1 MMELQYNGHAYSKRF
16 SRELVSVMCVEAN
29 LPYNASSS
37 IDWRRS
43 SRRQLRVRDKR
54 VGQLLQR
61 CSGRYFWP
69 DGVRFTCHQNNKRR
83 FLRRSIS
90 PLPKTPPLPLKWSD
104 EDTELELYA
113 KEHGYDLEEGELSP
127 GRHSVCNRLENLSMK
142 K

>member
-1 MMELQYNGHAYSKRF
+1 MELYYNGHAYSKRF
-16 SRELVSVMCVEAN
+16 SRELVLFMCVEAN
-29 LPYNASSS
+29 LPCNASSS

-43 SRRQLRVRDKR
+43 SRRRLRVRDKR

-83 FLRRSIS
+83 FSRRSLS
-90 PLPKTPPLPLKWSD
+90 PLPQTPPLPFKWSD
-104 EDTELELYA
+104 ENTELELYA
-113 KEHGYDLEEGELSP
+113 KEHGYDLEEGELTPDRDSM
-127 GRHSVCNRLENLSMK
+127 CDRLENLNVK